1 MFQKI
6 LLSAALILGSMVVNS
21 QHRIHGKVE
30 DAQSGESLPGAH
42 IAIMPQGG
50 HLVNNAFGNFRSASL
65 RSGFYQ
71 LKVSFI
77 GYQTQTQDID
87 LKRDTTIVIH
97 LRAESFMS
105 DEVVVKASRL
115 PKDNP
120 YTFSV
125 LSSSDIQKNNNG
137 ADLPFLLQMT
147 PSLVAGSDAGTGI
160 GYTSLRI
167 RGTDLTRINV
177 TLNGVPVNDPE
188 SHEVYFVNLPDLSS
202 SIDNIQIQRG
212 VGSSINGAAA
222 FGASINIKTTESQS
236 EASANI
242 STTAG
247 AFGTLKNTAIFST
260 GTGKHG
266 FSLDGRLSHI
276 RSDGYVDRAWARMGS
291 FYLAGSWASEKTI
304 VKLLTTGGKQR
315 TYQAWYGIPK
325 DSLSTNRT
333 YNPAGEMLDSNGRFK
348 GFYDNQ
354 TDNYQQDYYQFHFA
368 HQLKP
373 EILFTATAFLT
384 NGKGYYESYK
394 NNQKFS
400 NYGFK
405 PVVIQNDTVRRSNL
419 VNQKWLDNRFYG
431 TQLNITHTSRFIE
444 TVAGLGLNRYVGDHF
459 GYIVFADIFPAES
472 TKEPWYFNA
481 GNKTDFSAFAKSA
494 WKMTNRLSLFAD
506 LQYRQIDYVMQGT
519 HDNLTDISQTH
530 RFSFVNPKFGFLFRP
545 TKNIETYANFAISN
559 REPNRSVYKD
569 ANPGQI
575 VKPEHLTDV
584 ELGVKYT
591 LENLK
596 IESNLFY
603 MTYRDQLVLTGKINN
618 VGAAVMTNVPE
629 SYRAGWETNF
639 LAVLNH
645 RLSVSGNW
653 SLSTNKIKHFVEYVD
668 NWNYWDDPDN
678 QPYQYEIERHNT
690 NISFSPS
697 FTAAI
702 GINWEPFKQTNL
714 IYQSQFVGRQYIDNT
729 SDISR
734 SLDPYHTASLN
745 LSYTWHDVIF
755 PKMQL
760 GLQLSNLF
768 NVKYETNAWVY
779 RYYYNGE
786 AGQTDGYFPQAGL
799 HWMIQLNLGF

>member
-6 LLSAALILGSMVVNS
+6 LLSAVLILGSMGVNG

-50 HLVNNAFGNFRSASL
+50 HLVSNAFGNFRSAPLS
-65 RSGFYQ
+65 SGFYR

-77 GYQTQTQDID
+77 GYQTQTKNID
-87 LKRDTTIVIH
+87 LARDTTVVIH
-97 LRAESFMS
+97 LQAESFMS

-125 LSSSDIQKNNNG
+125 LSSSDIQKNNTG

-167 RGTDLTRINV
+167 RGTDLNRINV

-188 SHEVYFVNLPDLSS
+188 SHDVYFVNLPDLSS

-212 VGSSINGAAA
+212 VGSSSNGAAA

-236 EASANI
+236 QASANI

-247 AFGTLKNTAIFST
+247 AFGTLKNSALFST
-260 GTGKHG
+260 GIGKQG

-291 FYLAGSWASEKTI
+291 FYLAGNWASEKTI
-304 VKLLTTGGKQR
+304 VKFLTTGGKQQ

-354 TDNYQQDYYQFHFA
+354 TDNYQQDYYQLHFA
-368 HQLKP
+368 HQFNP

-400 NYGFK
+400 NYGFG
-405 PVVIQNDTVRRSNL
+405 PVIIQNDTIRRSNL
-419 VNQKWLDNRFYG
+419 VNQKWLDNQFYG
-431 TQLNITHTSRFIE
+431 TQLNVSHTSRITE
-444 TVAGLGLNRYVGDHF
+444 TVFGAGLNRYVGDHF
-459 GYIVFADIFPAES
+459 GYIIFADIFPAES
-472 TKEPWYFNA
+472 TKEPWYFNT
-481 GNKTDFSAFAKSA
+481 GNKTDFNVFAKSS
-494 WKMTNRLSLFAD
+494 WKMTRSLSLFAD
-506 LQYRQIDYVMQGT
+506 LQYRKIDYVIEGT
-519 HDNLTDISQTH
+519 HDNLMDISQTH
-530 RFSFVNPKFGFLFRP
+530 YFNFLNPKFGFLFRL
-545 TKNIETYANFAISN
+545 TKNLETYANYAISN

-569 ANPGQI
+569 ANPGQV
-575 VKPEHLTDV
+575 VKPERLTDIEV
-584 ELGVKYT
+584 GIKYNRD
-591 LENLK
+591 NLK

-603 MTYRDQLVLTGKINN
+603 MNYRDQLVLTGKINN

-653 SLSTNKIKHFVEYVD
+653 ALSTNKIKHFVEYVD
-668 NWNYWDDPDN
+668 NWNYWNDPDN

-714 IYQSQFVGRQYIDNT
+714 LYQSQFVGRQYIDNT

-768 NVKYETNAWVY
+768 NAKYETNAWVY